1 MADCDYC
8 EESFDGEIPDSHL
21 RDEHLD
27 ELGPIDRRRLGEA
40 EEDGGLPNGPIAL
53 VAVIGLA
60 TALVVYVVFFTGGGS
75 AAGAGPLQSD
85 HYHGSLQVTVLGES
99 VDFSE
104 PRFQAP
110 DGDQQQPR
118 FHFEG
123 GDGQQWHSHASSVT
137 LEFAMEALGFD
148 VTDDSFTYRG
158 TTYEDGAEYDAT
170 VSVNGNSVGP
180 GYTLVNGD
188 SVVIRVERA

>member
-8 EESFDGEIPDSHL
+8 GESFDGEVPDSHL
-21 RDEHLD
+21 RAEHLD

-40 EEDGGLPNGPIAL
+40 DDDGGLPTGPIAL
-53 VAVIGLA
+53 VAVVGLA
-60 TALVVYVVFFTGGGS
+60 VALVAYVVFFTGGSS

-85 HYHGSLQVTVLGES
+85 HYHGTLQVTVLGEA

-110 DGDQQQPR
+110 NGDQQRPR

-123 GDGQQWHSHASSVT
+123 GNGQQWHSHASSVT
-137 LEFAMEALGFD
+137 LGFAMESLGFD
-148 VTDDSFTYRG
+148 VTRNSFTYQG
-158 TTYEDGAEYDAT
+158 ATYEDGSEYD
-170 VSVNGNSVGP
+170 VSVTANGNAVGP
-180 GYTLVNGD
+180 DYVLRTD
-188 SVVIRVERA
+188 DTVVVTVERA